1 MQQVRGTV
9 QAGPERRTAMRV
21 ISILVILSVIAIAF
35 HVVWLGS
42 LIFYFI
48 LGCALFGVGET
59 IKDFNGGLGT
69 KAQVRRHL
77 QSLPPGFNPCYHN
90 MRRRGVSHEEC
101 LRRGEPPIRPDNYF
115 EEKIAGDL
123 AAYKEAKE
131 TGDYTWFLS
140 IERARGEKRPS

>member
-1 MQQVRGTV
+1 
-9 QAGPERRTAMRV
+9 MRALL
-21 ISILVILSVIAIAF
+21 ILVVLSVIAIAF

-42 LIFYFI
+42 LIFFVI
-48 LGCALFGVGET
+48 FGSALFGVGET
-59 IKDFNGGLGT
+59 IKDACNGGLSVE
-69 KAQVRRHL
+69 AQMRRHL
-77 QSLPPGFNPCYHN
+77 QSLPPGFNPRYHN
-90 MRRRGVSHEEC
+90 LRRKGVSHEEC